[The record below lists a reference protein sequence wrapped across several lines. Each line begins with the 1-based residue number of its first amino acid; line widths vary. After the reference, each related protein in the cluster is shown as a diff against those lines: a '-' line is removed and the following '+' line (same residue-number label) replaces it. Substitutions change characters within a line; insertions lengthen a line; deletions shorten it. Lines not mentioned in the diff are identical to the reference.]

1 MRDEHFVKDK
11 VTFKKNAINCKIIA
25 TITVQHLYTVDS

>member
-11 VTFKKNAINCKIIA
+11 ATFKKNAIKIIA